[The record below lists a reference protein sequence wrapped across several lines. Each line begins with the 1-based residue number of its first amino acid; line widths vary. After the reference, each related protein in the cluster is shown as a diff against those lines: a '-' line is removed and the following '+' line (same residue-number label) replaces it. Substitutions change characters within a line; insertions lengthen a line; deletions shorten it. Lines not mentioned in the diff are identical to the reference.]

1 MVTFAGFD
9 WSLSVGR
16 GPIGRFTYPS
26 VNYPTAGT
34 VLASVCDGTVYE
46 GGPEYVYDA
55 LGTEWYGSYY
65 KWQLI
70 ADGSGGSSWSM
81 LGGVS
86 ADCAP
91 YGFVYSGFS
100 RNNQLNWEHSGT
112 AGTYDWSNEWDVYYF
127 DGNGGT
133 LHEAGL
139 YEFHPYGYTIADG
152 WAEGRVIYTGSG
164 TWSFW
169 YNYGYQL
176 SSGWDNVLANWGCG
190 DVALYQYEYIEYA
203 DGSGGSYRS
212 WTGNYYI
219 PSYGNFLQ
227 ECNGYN
233 YYTNGNGGYYTEAV
247 SNPCPSYGTELSSDS
262 GTLTADWGCGSVV
275 IGYWGSTTYADGN
288 CGTYGTGGQSTD
300 YNNGQLI
307 QNCGDYNYY
316 SNGSGGWYQGEY
328 TGGGGGG
335 SGCDPYGTWITG
347 AQSGHN
353 YINVGCGD
361 WQIGDYDYDVYADG
375 NCGTYTQTNW
385 QNWSSYGTYLGNCS
399 GNNYYSDGT
408 GSYYSEGDGSGGG
421 DGGGGGGCDPY
432 GNYVGSGSYSNTYFI
447 NPSLTPEIGTTSYD
461 TYTDGNCGTF
471 DTNYSTTWY
480 TYGTYL
486 GNTYVIDQYMGPIQ
500 LYWHS
505 DGAGGVYAT
514 LSI

>member
-91 YGFVYSGFS
+91 YAFVYSGFS
-100 RNNQLNWEHSGT
+100 RDNQLSWEHSGT
-112 AGTYDWSNEWDVYYF
+112 TGTYNWSNEWDVYYF

-139 YEFHPYGYTIADG
+139 YEFHSYGYTIADG
-152 WAEGRVIYTGSG
+152 WAEGRVVYTGNG
-164 TWSFW
+164 TSNFW
-169 YNYGYQL
+169 YNYGWNLAQQSTVYYNA
-176 SSGWDNVLANWGCG
+176 NVGCG
-190 DVALYQYEYIEYA
+190 DFAVYSIVFDLFA
-203 DGSGGSYRS
+203 DGMGGTYGVFNHSD
-212 WTGNYYI
+212 I
-219 PSYGNFLQ
+219 PSYGTFLTN
-227 ECNGYN
+227 CNDYDYN
-233 YYTNGNGGYYTEAV
+233 ADGNGSYYQGNYTGGTG
-247 SNPCPSYGTELSSDS
+247 CPSYGTELSSDS

-275 IGYWGSTTYADGN
+275 VGYWGSTTYADGN
-288 CGTYGTGGQSTD
+288 CGTYGSGGQWTD

-307 QNCGDYNYY
+307 QNCGGYNYY

-335 SGCDPYGTWITG
+335 GGCPSYGT
-347 AQSGHN
+347 QVNSG
-353 YINVGCGD
+353 G
-361 WQIGDYDYDVYADG
+361 GDYTVTLPDGNNYYVGSYGWTEYADG
-375 NCGTYTQTNW
+375 NCGTYT
-385 QNWSSYGTYLGNCS
+385 
-399 GNNYYSDGT
+399 
-408 GSYYSEGDGSGGG
+408 SGGG
-421 DGGGGGGCDPY
+421 YYTGY
-432 GNYVGSGSYSNTYFI
+432 GTLITNLYDVYVEGYGQAMAAGFFS
-447 NPSLTPEIGTTSYD
+447 
-461 TYTDGNCGTF
+461 DGN
-471 DTNYSTTWY
+471 
-480 TYGTYL
+480 
-486 GNTYVIDQYMGPIQ
+486 
-500 LYWHS
+500 
-505 DGAGGVYAT
+505 GGYYYNIYA
-514 LSI
+514 